1 MTQPSQEIIDTF
13 VGSAHGDF
21 AKVKELLEQYPGI
34 LNLPAR
40 WGEYAIEAAAQT
52 GRVDIAEYLLERG
65 APKGL
70 CTAAM
75 LGHIE
80 EVAQALHTDPNTINA
95 TGAHGIGILYHAIIR
110 GHMGI
115 AQMLLDYG
123 ADLNSGAGG
132 NPALHGAVIFNR
144 ADMAEWLL
152 AHSADVNILN
162 YENKTPLKAALEMK
176 REAVA
181 AVLHTHGAKE

>member
-1 MTQPSQEIIDTF
+1 MTQPSPDLSDAF
-13 VGSAHGDF
+13 VGAAHGDL
-21 AKVKELLEQYPGI
+21 ATVKKLLEQSPGI

-80 EVAQALHTDPNTINA
+80 DVAQALHRDPNTVNV

-110 GHMGI
+110 GHTGL

-123 ADLNSGAGG
+123 ADINFGAGG
-132 NPALHGAVIFNR
+132 HPALHGAVMFDR
-144 ADMAEWLL
+144 ADLAEWLL
-152 AHSADVNILN
+152 ARGADVNSLN

-176 REAVA
+176 RAAVA
-181 AVLHTHGAKE
+181 AVLQAHGAKE